1 MRERPGLRPAA
12 QAGPLAKILSGTRAM
27 TLIRLL
33 HICLLGGLLATLAAC
48 ANAPAARPGPPRIPE
63 QVSNADWE
71 TDMQRFAAADAV
83 APPPKHAVLF
93 IGSSSIR
100 FWDTLATDF
109 PGVQV
114 INRGFGGSE
123 IRDSTW
129 YADRIVVPYAPRMIV
144 FYAGE
149 NDLESGR
156 SPQQVRDDFH
166 AFVTRV
172 RRDLPGVRIAYIS
185 SKPSPLRVR
194 LLESERQANALIE
207 GDAERLRVRFID
219 VFTPMLD
226 VHGQP
231 RGELF
236 GEDRLHMNPAGYEL
250 WRRVVAPYLAAD

>member
-1 MRERPGLRPAA
+1 L
-12 QAGPLAKILSGTRAM
+12 
-27 TLIRLL
+27 
-33 HICLLGGLLATLAAC
+33 LLASLLTFLAAC
-48 ANAPAARPGPPRIPE
+48 ANAPARPAGPPQVPE

-71 TDMQRFAAADAV
+71 SDMQRFAAADAV

-109 PGVQV
+109 PGVPV

-149 NDLESGR
+149 NDLNSGR
-156 SPQQVRDDFH
+156 SPQQVRNDFH
-166 AFVTRV
+166 AFVKRV
-172 RRDLPGVRIAYIS
+172 RRDLPQVRIAYIS
-185 SKPSPLRVR
+185 NKPSPSRVH
-194 LLESERQANALIE
+194 LLAAQREANSLIRQDIATMK
-207 GDAERLRVRFID
+207 RVQFID

-226 VHGQP
+226 DNGRP

-236 GEDRLHMNPAGYEL
+236 IEDRLHMNGTGYEL
-250 WRRVVAPYLAAD
+250 WRQVIAPYLDD

>member
-1 MRERPGLRPAA
+1 M
-12 QAGPLAKILSGTRAM
+12 PLM
-27 TLIRLL
+27 RLL
-33 HICLLGGLLATLAAC
+33 QAFLLASLLAFLAAC
-48 ANAPAARPGPPRIPE
+48 ASAPAPPIGPPQVPE
-63 QVSNADWE
+63 QVSSADWE
-71 TDMQRFAAADAV
+71 QDMQRFAAADAV

-109 PGVQV
+109 PGVPV
-114 INRGFGGSE
+114 INRGFGGSH

-156 SPQQVRDDFH
+156 SPQQVHDDFN
-166 AFVTRV
+166 AFVARV
-172 RRDLPGVRIAYIS
+172 RHDLPGVRIAYIS

-194 LLESERQANALIE
+194 MLEAEREANALIE
-207 GDAERLRVRFID
+207 GDAGRLKVQFID

-226 VHGQP
+226 AHGQP

-236 GEDRLHMNPAGYEL
+236 GEDRLHMNRTGYEL
-250 WRRVVAPYLAAD
+250 WTRVVTPHLAAGRSIPVTDP